1 MSTLYQPWELWKMS
15 ALPPSL
21 LEVRD
26 EIEQLL
32 DDDGDMA
39 EMYLTEKKE
48 RSEAFTLENLGNHET
63 LFAVNSKT
71 PHVSPVGSVNGLQKL
86 QRAFSTN
93 MGSRHGILSSSS
105 SGHAVVTKILQNKRV
120 SRNLECGD
128 IFMIQ
133 SVKELELEVYP
144 VVDELASTLAF
155 GKYQTDEQAWVD
167 TIKSVGEGKTVRIST
182 MDWLC
187 QSQYAEQTVYWSTLS
202 SAISEDDTGAYPKT
216 DGSLLIMLSVKYPV
230 GQVMFCLYQRMP
242 PYKLGSDLINNQSL
256 ILSVSEKHSELR
268 RHSRAVDRVYLH
280 SPNIIAVIDHEK
292 KRTYVVRKEGLPD
305 AAVWNPWEKKSKAMA
320 NFGDEEYKQMLC
332 VDGAAVEK
340 AVSLKPGEEWTGRLD
355 LMVDRVYLHSPNIIA
370 VIDHEKKRTY
380 VVRKEGL
387 PDAAVWNP
395 WEKKSKVMANFGDE
409 EYKQMLCVDG
419 ATVEKAVSLK
429 PGEEWTGRLDLMVI
443 LHLLKQH
450 LMIAWC
456 NFLHDKYI
464 LAVIL
469 QVDRV
474 YLHSPNIIAVI
485 DHEKKRTYVVR
496 KEGLPDAA
504 VWNPW
509 EKKSKAMANFG
520 DEEYKQMLCVDGAA
534 VEKAVSLK
542 PGEEWTGR
550 LDLMVVASSLCCSQG
565 FGWGACP
572 M

>member
-71 PHVSPVGSVNGLQKL
+71 AHVSPVGPVNGLQKL

-202 SAISEDDTGAYPKT
+202 SAISETGKPKMIPCEVLEGDEKNETSTEVNEGEHAVQVGDDKSLSSKLARMRADDGQAISRMSPKKPLVFVHT
-216 DGSLLIMLSVKYPV
+216 RV
-230 GQVMFCLYQRMP
+230 G
-242 PYKLGSDLINNQSL
+242 
-256 ILSVSEKHSELR
+256 
-268 RHSRAVDRVYLH
+268 
-280 SPNIIAVIDHEK
+280 IDCWGHFLQA
-292 KRTYVVRKEGLPD
+292 RKETYR
-305 AAVWNPWEKKSKAMA
+305 
-320 NFGDEEYKQMLC
+320 FGRI
-332 VDGAAVEK
+332 
-340 AVSLKPGEEWTGRLD
+340 GRL
-355 LMVDRVYLHSPNIIA
+355 VAR
-370 VIDHEKKRTY
+370 
-380 VVRKEGL
+380 
-387 PDAAVWNP
+387 
-395 WEKKSKVMANFGDE
+395 
-409 EYKQMLCVDG
+409 
-419 ATVEKAVSLK
+419 
-429 PGEEWTGRLDLMVI
+429 
-443 LHLLKQH
+443 
-450 LMIAWC
+450 
-456 NFLHDKYI
+456 
-464 LAVIL
+464 VIL
-469 QVDRV
+469 QRDDVELVAVNDPFITAEYMSYMFKYDTVHGAWKHGQVKVHDSNTLLFANKPV
-474 YLHSPNIIAVI
+474 YVFGFRNPEDIPWAEAGADFVVESTGVFTDKDKAAAHLKAGA
-485 DHEKKRTYVVR
+485 KKMNR
-496 KEGLPDAA
+496 EGLAKMVGA
-504 VWNPW
+504 VR
-509 EKKSKAMANFG
+509 
-520 DEEYKQMLCVDGAA
+520 
-534 VEKAVSLK
+534 
-542 PGEEWTGR
+542 TGR
-550 LDLMVVASSLCCSQG
+550 EGMYVSAPGAGVGVGAGAIGDVVATTTQRDI
-565 FGWGACP
+565 
-572 M
+572 